1 GRARRDLVRLQI
13 GQCHRHHD
21 EPGRRQIL
29 GERGESGLLD
39 AHRMNAWYEQDRSLC
54 LAVDGIEADRHVSL
68 PCVDVLLRVDGDV
81 IRVIA
86 RKRLGAATEV
96 GCPDDQRGRA
106 CVRGG
111 DVDSDRDHGNEG
123 DRDGEESASHRARS
137 YRVLDSIVLHFM
149 KRIIIAIDGP
159 SGAGK
164 GTISRTISSR
174 LGYRHI
180 DTGAMYRAI
189 GWKALHDGIKLDD
202 EPLVAAL
209 AERSTIVVEGGVVS
223 IDEHEIMSAIRTP
236 EIDKAATSVARLP
249 QVRAVLVAR
258 QRALGA
264 QGGVVMEGRD
274 IG

>member
-1 GRARRDLVRLQI
+1 
-13 GQCHRHHD
+13 
-21 EPGRRQIL
+21 
-29 GERGESGLLD
+29 
-39 AHRMNAWYEQDRSLC
+39 
-54 LAVDGIEADRHVSL
+54 
-68 PCVDVLLRVDGDV
+68 
-81 IRVIA
+81 
-86 RKRLGAATEV
+86 
-96 GCPDDQRGRA
+96 
-106 CVRGG
+106 
-111 DVDSDRDHGNEG
+111 
-123 DRDGEESASHRARS
+123 
-137 YRVLDSIVLHFM
+137 M

-274 IG
+274 IGTVVFPNADVKIYLDASAEERARRRANDPAHSGSKSGQAAVAAAIQARDTSDTTRAASPLTLAADAVHIDTTSMPIDEVVERVLALVRAKIV